1 MSVDSLRIIKQIK
14 VDFNGYLHKIDAMQL
29 FFISNSNTVNTLSRE
44 EQAGV
49 LHRHG
54 GQVEGGPRRGRR
66 LADALGAGLAGTGA
80 QEERWTEA

>member
-1 MSVDSLRIIKQIK
+1 MDICTTLIQCDYFS
-14 VDFNGYLHKIDAMQL
+14 
-29 FFISNSNTVNTLSRE
+29 ISNSNTVNTLSRE

-66 LADALGAGLAGTGA
+66 LADALGARLAGTGA

>member
-1 MSVDSLRIIKQIK
+1 MDICTKLIQCDYFS
-14 VDFNGYLHKIDAMQL
+14 
-29 FFISNSNTVNTLSRE
+29 ISNSNTVNTLLSRE

-66 LADALGAGLAGTGA
+66 LANALGARLAGTGA